1 MGGTAV
7 QDVEMPS
14 ANLPQ
19 PSILVIEDDHALN
32 GQIAQLLGSR
42 GYHTH
47 QCFEGESGL
56 LSAVSHRFDLILLD
70 VLLPKLNGFE
80 ILNRLRKTH
89 QTPVM
94 MLTACGAEEERIT
107 GYSRGADD
115 YVPKPFSFTEL
126 VLRIEALLRR
136 SRGSHDTRSDLDTM
150 EVGKLRLDRTSLSVV
165 YGEADVS
172 LTQIQ
177 FRLLW
182 VLVLH
187 QGEALSKPYL
197 YQLVLEKE
205 FSRYDRSLDMHL
217 SRVRRKLVNAG
228 MAADRLQTVHGKGYC
243 FL

>member
-1 MGGTAV
+1 
-7 QDVEMPS
+7 MPP

-19 PSILVIEDDHALN
+19 PNILVIEDDRALN
-32 GQIAQLLGSR
+32 GQITQLLGSR
-42 GYHTH
+42 GYRTH

-56 LSAVSHRFDLILLD
+56 LSAVSQRFDLILLD
-70 VLLPKLNGFE
+70 VLLPQLNGFE

-94 MLTACGAEEERIT
+94 MLTACGAEEERIM

-126 VLRIEALLRR
+126 MLRIEALLRR
-136 SRGSHDTRSDLDTM
+136 SGGGHDTRSDPDTIA
-150 EVGKLRLDRTSLSVV
+150 VGKLRLERTSLGVS
-165 YGEADVS
+165 YDATEVS

-182 VLVLH
+182 VLALH

-197 YQLVLEKE
+197 YQVVLEKE

-217 SRVRRKLVNAG
+217 SRVRRKLVDAG

>member
-1 MGGTAV
+1 MC
-7 QDVEMPS
+7 S
-14 ANLPQ
+14 
-19 PSILVIEDDHALN
+19 S
-32 GQIAQLLGSR
+32 
-42 GYHTH
+42 
-47 QCFEGESGL
+47 
-56 LSAVSHRFDLILLD
+56 DLIIKVKGCPVWAALPFRMSRCRQPTCRSPVFWLSKTTTRSM
-70 VLLPKLNGFE
+70 VRLRSFWEAALPKLNGFE

-115 YVPKPFSFTEL
+115 YVPKPFNFTEL

-165 YGEADVS
+165 YGDVDVS

-197 YQLVLEKE
+197 YQVVLEKE